1 MIALKY
7 NGNEYE
13 IKNEANELL
22 VGQFEKLSEILNDE
36 TNDRVESYIKVFT
49 ELGIPGEVIDS
60 MDYDDF
66 IKIIRQLNLSDVL
79 ENEYKQEIK
88 IGDYTYTSYEGD
100 TFKLKVKDMSLI
112 ETCVKSNPNR
122 YIGELL
128 AVLFKRTDLS
138 KVEHYDKEHLKHK
151 AKLFRSNVTADVA
164 IPFIVY
170 FSDKLIKN
178 IKNIASDGQSV

>member
-1 MIALKY
+1 MIVIKFD
-7 NGNEYE
+7 GKEYE
-13 IKNEANELL
+13 IKNEAKELL
-22 VGQFEKLSEILNDE
+22 VGEFEVLSAILNDE
-36 TNDRVESYIKVFT
+36 GKDEVASYIKVFT
-49 ELGIPGEVIDS
+49 ELGIPEEVIDS

-66 IKIIRQLNLSDVL
+66 EKVITQLNLSDVL
-79 ENEYKQEIK
+79 EKEYKQEIV
-88 IGDYTYTSYEGD
+88 IDGYTYVSYTGD
-100 TFKLKVKDMSLI
+100 DFKLKVKDMSLI
-112 ETCVKSNPNR
+112 EIFVKNNPNK

-151 AKLFRSNVTADVA
+151 AKLFRENVTADIA

-178 IKNIASDGQSV
+178 VKEIAKGGE